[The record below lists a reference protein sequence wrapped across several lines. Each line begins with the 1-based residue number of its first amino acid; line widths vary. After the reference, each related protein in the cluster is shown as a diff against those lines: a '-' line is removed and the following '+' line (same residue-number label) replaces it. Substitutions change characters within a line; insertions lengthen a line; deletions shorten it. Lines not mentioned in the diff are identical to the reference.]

1 MKNRHIIFLI
11 ATVVATGGLLFGFD
25 TGVISGA
32 IPFLQSD
39 WGIDNND
46 VEWITAAGLLG
57 AMLGAV
63 CCGRLSDIFGR
74 RKIIL
79 VSAVIFA
86 VGALWSGL
94 ATDLTSLVFSR
105 LFLGI
110 AIGVASFTVPLYIA
124 EIAPAKSRGRLVS
137 MFQLMVTIGILLS
150 YMSDTFWADENKLDC
165 WRWMFWAGVVP
176 ALVLLVGMCFV
187 PETPRWLLSKGRL
200 KECRKVLQKIEP
212 ENTVNDLIG
221 QMEVEIEKDRN
232 SAVGWRYLMQP
243 WLRTPLMIAV
253 CIMFF
258 QQFVGINTVIYYSP
272 KIFLMAGFESTLS
285 AIWAS
290 VGIGIVNVVFTVISL
305 YLVDRIG
312 RRKLYFIGLSGIAF
326 SVLCLS
332 ACFIYANQLG
342 EIGRWLMVIF
352 MFGYV
357 AFFAI
362 SIGPLGWLVIPLFCR
377 SESRRGSDRSWH
389 GRTAGLYQYHPAR
402 LMHHYQHRLRSYA
415 ISGRYITQ
423 NSQRESRDYQ
433 RRSSGSYRAGK
444 RSREA
449 RVHNKGKKSKCSCHI
464 CTIHCPIQLH
474 GLAFLF
480 TITRIKRTAD

>member
-258 QQFVGINTVIYYSP
+258 QQFVGINTVIYCKRLLNYILCIRFFIEVHS
-272 KIFLMAGFESTLS
+272 IVS
-285 AIWAS
+285 AS
-290 VGIGIVNVVFTVISL
+290 RFFHMPTYLRVVIECQSRF
-305 YLVDRIG
+305 
-312 RRKLYFIGLSGIAF
+312 FPFFPAF
-326 SVLCLS
+326 SRNC
-332 ACFIYANQLG
+332 
-342 EIGRWLMVIF
+342 
-352 MFGYV
+352 
-357 AFFAI
+357 
-362 SIGPLGWLVIPLFCR
+362 P
-377 SESRRGSDRSWH
+377 
-389 GRTAGLYQYHPAR
+389 
-402 LMHHYQHRLRSYA
+402 
-415 ISGRYITQ
+415 
-423 NSQRESRDYQ
+423 DYFLHT
-433 RRSSGSYRAGK
+433 SGSSSF
-444 RSREA
+444 RSLSDLGA
-449 RVHNKGKKSKCSCHI
+449 R
-464 CTIHCPIQLH
+464 
-474 GLAFLF
+474 
-480 TITRIKRTAD
+480 

>member
-1 MKNRHIIFLI
+1 
-11 ATVVATGGLLFGFD
+11 
-25 TGVISGA
+25 
-32 IPFLQSD
+32 
-39 WGIDNND
+39 
-46 VEWITAAGLLG
+46 
-57 AMLGAV
+57 MLGAV

-94 ATDLTSLVFSR
+94 ATDLKSLVFSR

-357 AFFAI
+357 AI
-362 SIGPLGWLVIPLFCR
+362 FC
-377 SESRRGSDRSWH
+377 
-389 GRTAGLYQYHPAR
+389 
-402 LMHHYQHRLRSYA
+402 
-415 ISGRYITQ
+415 
-423 NSQRESRDYQ
+423 N
-433 RRSSGSYRAGK
+433 
-444 RSREA
+444 
-449 RVHNKGKKSKCSCHI
+449 
-464 CTIHCPIQLH
+464 
-474 GLAFLF
+474 
-480 TITRIKRTAD
+480 